1 MASIFSGQFGM
12 FGGGFFQGP
21 GNGQS
26 MAPGMQFGGG
36 FMMNPMANAQVTQE
50 VAVNTQGAVTYAMG
64 PGGARPKDRSGRMFY
79 GGTSGGAH
87 RQKRY

>member
-21 GNGQS
+21 GNGQT
-26 MAPGMQFGGG
+26 MTPGMQFGGG
-36 FMMNPMANAQVTQE
+36 FIMNPMANGQVQQE
-50 VAVNTQGAVTYAMG
+50 VAVNPLGVVTYAMS
-64 PGGARPKDRSGRMFY
+64 PGTGRPKDRSGRMFY
-79 GGTSGGAH
+79 GGTAGGAH